1 MSELDRVLDAVV
13 KSKEDLINAE
23 ASDEDKSEL
32 IASLRERRKKKII
45 EEICAKYKEELMREI
60 DIEAKKEANLQ
71 KIEELKSLVWSGFLL
86 AFIVGLAVNQAT
98 EIIGY
103 YKGTIT
109 VDDIIPTIIITIILC
124 IICLAAYMYSFFR
137 NAISLFEN
145 IEKGQREK

>member
-1 MSELDRVLDAVV
+1 
-13 KSKEDLINAE
+13 
-23 ASDEDKSEL
+23 
-32 IASLRERRKKKII
+32 
-45 EEICAKYKEELMREI
+45 MREI
-60 DIEAKKEANLQ
+60 DIEAKKEENLQ